1 MKIRKGDSFNLLNE
15 KVSPA
20 FQTMHLLKKA
30 QFHPIPFSR
39 ESIEKEQTLSA
50 DRSPGQQFKDEDE
63 KKKEEEMKELQNRA
77 QQIII
82 EAKREAEGIKDR
94 AYQEGFIRGQ
104 KEGQKE
110 IQTRLMS
117 LAETF
122 HHLIEQLEYTQS
134 AILKEQETEILH
146 LCIQMAQ
153 KIIHTEI
160 QQNPRIILANLQE
173 GLKSAGQHKIVAI
186 KLNQIDLDLIQGM
199 EEDLSQSIL
208 NLKGI
213 TLEGDPSLGRGG
225 CLIQTDLGYADASID
240 AQFQELK
247 KHLEAVP

>member
-15 KVSPA
+15 KVSSA
-20 FQTMHLLKKA
+20 FQPMHLLKKA

-39 ESIEKEQTLSA
+39 ESIEKEQTLLA
-50 DRSPGQQFKDEDE
+50 DPPPKQQFKDEDE
-63 KKKEEEMKELQNRA
+63 KKKEQ
-77 QQIII
+77 
-82 EAKREAEGIKDR
+82 GIKDR
-94 AYQEGFIRGQ
+94 AYQEGFIRGK

-117 LAETF
+117 LTETF

-199 EEDLSQSIL
+199 EEDISQSIL

-213 TLEGDPSLGRGG
+213 TMEGDPSLRRGG

-247 KHLEAVP
+247 KNLEAIP